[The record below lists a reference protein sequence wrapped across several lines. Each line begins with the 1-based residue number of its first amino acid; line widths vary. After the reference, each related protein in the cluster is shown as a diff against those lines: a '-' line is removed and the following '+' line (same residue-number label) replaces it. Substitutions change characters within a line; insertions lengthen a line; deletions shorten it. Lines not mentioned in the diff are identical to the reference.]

1 MDHISSNV
9 LNNSRDNQPDT
20 STRLYYPTIVSSTY
34 VARIIRRRRY
44 QRHFSV
50 KIFKVYNRYNK
61 FNKKNWNCEI
71 NGYQRAMFVHGKTNT
86 SGVGSTTCVVY
97 GDI

>member
-44 QRHFSV
+44 QRHFRY
-50 KIFKVYNRYNK
+50 KTLIPNRFIRLPTQISNDPFTNQF
-61 FNKKNWNCEI
+61 FN
-71 NGYQRAMFVHGKTNT
+71 
-86 SGVGSTTCVVY
+86 GSTF
-97 GDI
+97 